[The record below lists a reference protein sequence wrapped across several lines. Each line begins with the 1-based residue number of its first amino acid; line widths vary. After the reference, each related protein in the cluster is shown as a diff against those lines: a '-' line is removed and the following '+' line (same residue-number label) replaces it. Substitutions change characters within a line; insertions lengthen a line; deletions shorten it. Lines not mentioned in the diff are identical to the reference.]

1 MPRSEEYDWIFDFVL
16 QFLESDKF
24 DAAIMDF
31 VDEKCF
37 VFEDNDENK
46 LIYTDIHKEFCE
58 HVDAL
63 LTSNLGEVGI
73 TNDQFLESCEKA
85 RSGRDINATVFERLV
100 AMDDF
105 QTFKKIMTKRN
116 TELQLEA
123 IKSFQVNTPYP
134 SKGGGPKKH
143 FSEDFKS
150 SETTTTNNQ
159 LDPEELLAL
168 KEAEIMELQE
178 MENLHEEEM
187 QELLFQSLMEMELI
201 HRQAELEHAELER
214 ALMLSLLAE
223 EERLRA
229 MMIDAKSS
237 GGDGEDGYAASDAK
251 TTPAE
256 SKSEEKSSAKG
267 VSSSSAAAA
276 SVPSSTTGER
286 ERDRGGHEAKKT
298 PIKKIP
304 SVAPLP
310 DNLADIKPLKLK
322 SELKPLPSIKGTGG
336 PENNEMTVADLMEKK
351 KLTEAVVKRSNEQLV
366 GQRKNEEELR
376 SKLNQMDPAEIERRE
391 RHMKEQR
398 DLLVAKKKAEREAKV
413 VAEEERKRKAATG
426 DSFSDEKDSGNNNNR
441 KKAGA
446 AMFDSKNSGA
456 AEAEEEEEEVAE
468 MRRTAMR
475 MALARRL
482 KMDLLESEEAK
493 RTEIQENQFTQ
504 LDKKL
509 QQVEQLREDNRK
521 REYILNK
528 QLERQQEQIA
538 RNIELSAAAMN
549 RND

>member
-73 TNDQFLESCEKA
+73 TNEQFLESCEKA

-134 SKGGGPKKH
+134 TKGGGPKKH

-150 SETTTTNNQ
+150 SENTATNQ
-159 LDPEELLAL
+159 LMDPEELLAL

-256 SKSEEKSSAKG
+256 SKSEEKSSSAKG
-267 VSSSSAAAA
+267 VS
-276 SVPSSTTGER
+276 SSTTGER
-286 ERDRGGHEAKKT
+286 ERGGGNEAKKT
-298 PIKKIP
+298 PIKKMP

-336 PENNEMTVADLMEKK
+336 SENNNEMTVADLMEKK

-413 VAEEERKRKAATG
+413 AVEEERKRKAAAGETL
-426 DSFSDEKDSGNNNNR
+426 SDEKESGNNNNR

-446 AMFDSKNSGA
+446 AMFDSKNSGT

-482 KMDLLESEEAK
+482 KLDLLESEEAK
-493 RTEIQENQFTQ
+493 RSEIQENQFTQ

-538 RNIELSAAAMN
+538 RNIELSAAALN